1 LIAAFR
7 ATLEEVISADIIVHV
22 RDISHPESDAQRE
35 DVLQILR
42 DLGVLD
48 DAQGVNQPRMVEIW
62 NKLDLLDDERRAELA
77 GIAARDD
84 DILMISAE
92 TGEGI
97 DVFKGHLTALI
108 AKGNDLRTVIL
119 RADNGAAL
127 AWLHGRGVVSSQYV
141 DGDIVSVDVS
151 LSRQLWGQFE
161 KKFEQVGA

>member
-1 LIAAFR
+1 
-7 ATLEEVISADIIVHV
+7 
-22 RDISHPESDAQRE
+22 
-35 DVLQILR
+35 
-42 DLGVLD
+42 
-48 DAQGVNQPRMVEIW
+48 
-62 NKLDLLDDERRAELA
+62 
-77 GIAARDD
+77 
-84 DILMISAE
+84 
-92 TGEGI
+92 
-97 DVFKGHLTALI
+97 VFKGHLTALI

>member
-1 LIAAFR
+1 
-7 ATLEEVISADIIVHV
+7 LEEVISADIIVHV

-48 DAQGVNQPRMVEIW
+48 DAQGENQPRMVEIW
-62 NKLDLLDDERRAELA
+62 NKLDLLDDERRAELT

-84 DILMISAE
+84 NLLMISAE

-108 AKGNDLRTVIL
+108 AKGNDLRTVRL

-127 AWLHGRGVVSSQYV
+127 AWLHGRGVVSSHYL

-161 KKFEQVGA
+161 KKFEQFDA